1 MRKYL
6 LPVIQSG
13 EKRSLLL
20 QDQLSHQEIFVDHPS
35 MKRGGRKMD
44 PEIVVEYE
52 RDGETS
58 HCLNWG
64 SKAMPNLR
72 IDYTGIPLPE
82 RGGTANRLLCASAL
96 YCYAS
101 TLAAAMTARGVKNLG
116 VKGKAT
122 SETIKDEFQRTKIN
136 KIKIEVTVSLE
147 DKYLPVLD
155 KCKKIMER
163 GCFVT
168 FSLESGITVEHS
180 IRNSSNPNLTS
191 PTEY

>member
-1 MRKYL
+1 
-6 LPVIQSG
+6 
-13 EKRSLLL
+13 
-20 QDQLSHQEIFVDHPS
+20 
-35 MKRGGRKMD
+35 MD
-44 PEIVVEYE
+44 SEIVVEYE

-58 HCLNWG
+58 HSLNWG
-64 SKAMPNLR
+64 SKAIPDLR
-72 IDYTGIPLPE
+72 IDYKGIPLPE

-101 TLAAAMTARGVKNLG
+101 TLAAALTARGVKNMGL
-116 VKGKAT
+116 KGKAT

-136 KIKIEVTVSLE
+136 KIKIEMTVSLE
-147 DKYLPVLD
+147 GKYLPVLE

-180 IRNSSNPNLTS
+180 IRNSSDTNYRERL
-191 PTEY
+191 

>member
-1 MRKYL
+1 M
-6 LPVIQSG
+6 
-13 EKRSLLL
+13 
-20 QDQLSHQEIFVDHPS
+20 LSHQEKFVDHPTI
-35 MKRGGRKMD
+35 KRGGRKMF

-101 TLAAAMTARGVKNLG
+101 TLAAAMTARGVKNMGL
-116 VKGKAT
+116 KGKAT
-122 SETIKDEFQRTKIN
+122 SETTKDEFQRTKIN

-147 DKYLPVLD
+147 DKYLPVLE
-155 KCKKIMER
+155 KCKKIMEK
-163 GCFVT
+163 GCFIT

-180 IRNSSNPNLTS
+180 IQNSSNTNLTS
-191 PTEY
+191 NIEY

>member
-1 MRKYL
+1 M
-6 LPVIQSG
+6 G
-13 EKRSLLL
+13 
-20 QDQLSHQEIFVDHPS
+20 
-35 MKRGGRKMD
+35 
-44 PEIVVEYE
+44 PEILVEYE
-52 RDGETS
+52 RDGEAS

-101 TLAAAMTARGVKNLG
+101 TLAAALTARGVKNLG
-116 VKGKAT
+116 LRGKAT
-122 SETIKDEFQRTKIN
+122 SETIKDEFQRAKIK

-147 DKYLPVLD
+147 DKYLPVLE
-155 KCKKIMER
+155 KCKKIMEK

-168 FSLESGITVEHS
+168 FSLEDGIAVEHA
-180 IRNSSNPNLTS
+180 IRNSSDRSLPPGREQDSIPNPS
-191 PTEY
+191 

>member
-1 MRKYL
+1 
-6 LPVIQSG
+6 
-13 EKRSLLL
+13 
-20 QDQLSHQEIFVDHPS
+20 
-35 MKRGGRKMD
+35 MD

-58 HCLNWG
+58 HSLNWN

-82 RGGTANRLLCASAL
+82 RGGTANRLLCAAAL

-101 TLAAAMTARGVKNLG
+101 TLAAALTARGVKNIGL
-116 VKGKAT
+116 KGTAT
-122 SETIKDEFQRTKIN
+122 SETIKDSSQRTKISR
-136 KIKIEVTVSLE
+136 IKIEMTVSLD
-147 DKYLPVLD
+147 DKYLPVLE

-180 IRNSSNPNLTS
+180 IQNSSNTNS
-191 PTEY
+191 PSKIVV

>member
-1 MRKYL
+1 M
-6 LPVIQSG
+6 
-13 EKRSLLL
+13 EK
-20 QDQLSHQEIFVDHPS
+20 EIT
-35 MKRGGRKMD
+35 
-44 PEIVVEYE
+44 VEYE
-52 RDGETS
+52 HDGQTS
-58 HCLNWG
+58 HCLNWS
-64 SKAMPNLR
+64 SKAMPDLR
-72 IDYTGIPLPE
+72 IDYTGIPLAE
-82 RGGTANRLLCASAL
+82 RGGTANRLLCASVL